1 MQVRNSPPDIT
12 DIMSKGFKKGKF
24 FLGIFFVA
32 LFILLIFGNAT
43 YTVETGTVGILSTFG
58 KYKEESVTP
67 GLHIK
72 IPLIQ
77 SIHILDIKMQSA
89 NYIGRQDLPDKR
101 GVINKPNIAVLD
113 NKNLPIGIDL
123 TVMYTPD
130 ANLASTILGKYGINY
145 FDKLINPNIR
155 DVVRDV
161 IGKYP
166 AEQIASD
173 RTTISA
179 ELKTL
184 IGIKFEKM
192 PFSLNEVSLRN
203 IQLPSIV
210 LKKVEEVQIA
220 KQEEQKLAMVENQ
233 AKKKQKIQTI
243 QANTR
248 LIEITTKAKADAE
261 KQKIEADAKA
271 YKLKVEADAIAKANT
286 LIAKSITKELISY
299 KAIEKWNGNYPKLL
313 MQGSDSSTIL
323 QLPKL
328 DESDIK

>member
-1 MQVRNSPPDIT
+1 MEIKGNIVDINSRTQIK
-12 DIMSKGFKKGKF
+12 SFKA
-24 FLGIFFVA
+24 IIVAFFVVLLA
-32 LFILLIFGNAT
+32 LGFFSAT

-58 KYKEESVTP
+58 KYQEESVMP
-67 GLHIK
+67 GLHVK

-77 SIHILDIKMQSA
+77 TVHILDIKLQSA
-89 NYIGRQDLPDKR
+89 NYIGRQDIADKR
-101 GVINKPNIAVLD
+101 GVINKPYISVLD

-123 TVMYTPD
+123 TVMYIPK
-130 ANLASTILGKYGINY
+130 ASEASNILGKYGINY
-145 FDKLINPNIR
+145 FDKLINPNVR

-166 AEQIASD
+166 AELIASD
-173 RTTISA
+173 RTVISG
-179 ELKTL
+179 ELKAR
-184 IGIKFEKM
+184 IGKKFETM

-203 IQLPSIV
+203 IQLPKIV

-248 LIEITTKAKADAE
+248 LIEITTKAKADAQ

-271 YKLKVEADAIAKANT
+271 YKLKIEAQAIAEANT
-286 LIAKSITKELISY
+286 VIAKSITKELINY
-299 KAIEKWNGNYPKLL
+299 KSIEKWSGMYPKLL
-313 MQGSDSSTIL
+313 MQGSDTSTIL
-323 QLPKL
+323 QLPKV
-328 DESDIK
+328 DE

>member
-1 MQVRNSPPDIT
+1 MQTKGNIVTMQNTIFSNS
-12 DIMSKGFKKGKF
+12 FKTIISI
-24 FLGIFFVA
+24 FLLLV
-32 LFILLIFGNAT
+32 ILLTFYSAT

-58 KYKEESVTP
+58 KYQEDIIKP
-67 GLHIK
+67 GLHVK

-77 SIHILDIKMQSA
+77 KVHILDIKLQSA
-89 NYIGRQDLPDKR
+89 NYIGRQDIPDKR

-123 TVMYTPD
+123 TVMYVPN
-130 ANLASTILGKYGINY
+130 ANEGSNILGKYGVNY
-145 FDKLINPNIR
+145 FDKLINPNVR

-173 RTTISA
+173 RTVISG
-179 ELKTL
+179 ELKAR
-184 IGIKFEKM
+184 ISKKFESM
-192 PFSLNEVSLRN
+192 PFTLNEVSLRN
-203 IQLPSIV
+203 IQLPKIV

-233 AKKKQKIQTI
+233 ARKKQQIQTI

-261 KQKIEADAKA
+261 KQKISADAQA
-271 YKLKVEADAIAKANT
+271 YKLKIEAQATAEANT
-286 LIAKSITKELISY
+286 VIAKSITKELIRY
-299 KAIEKWNGNYPKLL
+299 KSIEKWSGLYPKLL
-313 MQGSDSSTIL
+313 MQGSDTNTIL
-323 QLPKL
+323 QLPKV
-328 DESDIK
+328 DE

>member
-1 MQVRNSPPDIT
+1 MEFEGNVVN
-12 DIMSKGFKKGKF
+12 MSKKSQSHAGKIKAIGLGVLVLILVLGFF
-24 FLGIFFVA
+24 T
-32 LFILLIFGNAT
+32 AT

-58 KYKEESVTP
+58 KYQKEPVTP

-77 SIHILDIKMQSA
+77 TVHILDIKLQSA
-89 NYIGRQDLPDKR
+89 NYIGRKDIPDKR
-101 GVINKPNIAVLD
+101 GVINKPYISVLD

-123 TVMYTPD
+123 TVMYIPI
-130 ANLASTILGKYGINY
+130 ASEGSRILGEYGVNY
-145 FDKLINPNIR
+145 FDKVINPNIR

-173 RTTISA
+173 RAVISG
-179 ELKTL
+179 ELKAR
-184 IGIKFEKM
+184 IDKKFQSL
-192 PFSLNEVSLRN
+192 PFTLNEVSLRN
-203 IQLPSIV
+203 IQLPQIV

-248 LIEITTKAKADAE
+248 LIEITTKAKAEAE
-261 KQKIEADAKA
+261 RKKIEADAKA
-271 YKLKVEADAIAKANT
+271 YQLKVEAQAVAEANT
-286 LIAKSITKELISY
+286 VIARSITKELISY
-299 KAIEKWNGNYPKLL
+299 KSVEKWSGQYPKLL
-313 MQGSDSSTIL
+313 MQGNDANTIL
-323 QLPKL
+323 QLPKV
-328 DESDIK
+328 DE

>member
-1 MQVRNSPPDIT
+1 VNIKSKPPAINFKYIT
-12 DIMSKGFKKGKF
+12 AA
-24 FLGIFFVA
+24 FFV
-32 LFILLIFGNAT
+32 IVLLLGFFSAT

-58 KYKEESVTP
+58 KYQEEPVLP

-77 SIHILDIKMQSA
+77 RVHILDVKLQSA
-89 NYIGRQDLPDKR
+89 NYIGRKDLPDKK
-101 GVINKPNIAVLD
+101 GVINKPYISVLD

-123 TVMYTPD
+123 TVMYTP
-130 ANLASTILGKYGINY
+130 NSNEASTILGKYGVNY
-145 FDKLINPNIR
+145 FDKLINPNVR

-173 RTTISA
+173 RTVISG
-179 ELKTL
+179 ELKAR
-184 IGIKFEKM
+184 IDKKFEKM
-192 PFSLNEVSLRN
+192 PFILNEVSLRN
-203 IQLPSIV
+203 IQLPKIV

-233 AKKKQKIQTI
+233 ARKKQKIQTI

-248 LIEITTKAKADAE
+248 LIEITTRAKADAE

-271 YKLKVEADAIAKANT
+271 YKLKIEAQAIAEANT
-286 LIAKSITKELISY
+286 VIAKSITKELINY
-299 KAIEKWNGNYPKLL
+299 KSIEKWSGMYPKLL
-313 MQGSDSSTIL
+313 MQGSDTNTIL
-323 QLPKL
+323 QLPKV
-328 DESDIK
+328 DE